1 MSYNLHLDRI
11 KFASSDAGDV
21 YALVQLEYREECNE
35 ARISENTRREGIM
48 GLKAGIVGVTGY
60 VGEELVRILC
70 RHPEVEE
77 MMVASR
83 DFAGEALDQV
93 FPHLRGYADQE
104 ILDMERIPDL
114 AARADVVFLALPHG
128 VSAPVAREVLV
139 KGKRVID
146 LAADFR
152 LPDVELYEKW
162 YKGPHGAPELLKEA
176 VYGLPE
182 LFRPAISAARL
193 VANPGCYPTSALL
206 ALAPLLKH
214 GLVDRSTMIIDS
226 KSGVSGA
233 GRAPALG
240 CHFPEC
246 NENIKA
252 YGVGTH
258 RHTPEIAYYAGALA
272 GGSIDVVFTP
282 HLIPVTRGILSTVYA
297 RLARPMDAASLRQ
310 IYREFYAG
318 EVFVHVAGAGEWPET
333 KWVLGTNRCFLGV
346 SSSEG
351 RQAVV
356 VSVID
361 NLVKGA
367 AGQAVQNMNLMFG
380 LPEGTGLTGPG
391 LHP

>member
-1 MSYNLHLDRI
+1 
-11 KFASSDAGDV
+11 
-21 YALVQLEYREECNE
+21 
-35 ARISENTRREGIM
+35 M

-70 RHPEVEE
+70 RHPEIEE
-77 MMVASR
+77 IRVASR
-83 DFAGEALDQV
+83 DFVGEALDRV
-93 FPHLRGYADQE
+93 FPHLRGHVDRE
-104 ILDMERIPDL
+104 IWGMEKLPDL
-114 AARADVVFLALPHG
+114 AAWADVVFLALPHG
-128 VSAPVAREVLV
+128 VSAPVAREVLK
-139 KGKRVID
+139 KGKKVID

-162 YKGPHGAPELLKEA
+162 YRVPHGAPELLKEA

-182 LFRPAISAARL
+182 LFRSSISAAQL

-214 GLVDRSTMIIDS
+214 GLVDRSTVIVDS

-233 GRAPALG
+233 GRSPSLG

-246 NENIKA
+246 NENIRA
-252 YGVGTH
+252 YGVGVH
-258 RHTPEIAYYAGALA
+258 RHTPEISYYAGVLS
-272 GGSIDVVFTP
+272 GGQVDVFFTP

-297 RLARPMDAASLRQ
+297 RMERPMDDASLRR
-310 IYREFYAG
+310 IYEEFYAG
-318 EVFVHVAGAGEWPET
+318 EAFVQVAVAGEWPET

-346 SSSEG
+346 TSGAE

-356 VSVID
+356 VSAID

-380 LPEGTGLTGPG
+380 LPEVTGLTGPG
-391 LHP
+391 LYP